1 MPSPINSHPPL
12 PLPPPPQKSPHRSPF
27 ARLSI
32 PLAHFVSFPLFP
44 FIKDDFLPR
53 ACVRAC
59 LCACVCVC
67 VCVCLQDASAAK
79 DAAMAYWEQVLA
91 PPESHDP

>member
-1 MPSPINSHPPL
+1 MIFCL
-12 PLPPPPQKSPHRSPF
+12 
-27 ARLSI
+27 
-32 PLAHFVSFPLFP
+32 V
-44 FIKDDFLPR
+44 R

-59 LCACVCVC
+59 VLVCVC